1 MTRGTPHLEIRWL
14 GFSEKEIQAILKTH
28 YVALGF
34 DVQWPHDEDPSHEKG
49 IDLDC
54 TDASGQRVILAVKK
68 IPKTEDIV
76 QLQRLA
82 RNDAKQRIYV
92 RIKRG
97 TQEFEDETRRQI
109 GRVEFWDPVR
119 LEREMNESGLTL
131 LLLLGGSGLVTEMW
145 KVCGTLI
152 QTARSYEGKPGQVRS
167 DMPLAALNVL
177 WDLKDRVVTLN
188 KCFLLLQFIFEQ
200 AAFLKTL
207 EPDEARELLAPTLE
221 FLSAYGSRPILK
233 QLQRPDPSLLAL
245 IRDVYMK
252 THSRSNWIE
261 MTALPMYL
269 RPGGNLPSGIE
280 RLQPWELC
288 CEFCRRM
295 SVAAHGVEGTLDYM
309 LEAAMGTLSDQ
320 N

>member
-1 MTRGTPHLEIRWL
+1 MRERKTPPILRPSRKGEAPASPQRSTTEMEADSILTRGTPHLEIRWL

-109 GRVEFWDPVR
+109 GRVEFWGSSQTR
-119 LEREMNESGLTL
+119 TGNERE
-131 LLLLGGSGLVTEMW
+131 W
-145 KVCGTLI
+145 
-152 QTARSYEGKPGQVRS
+152 S
-167 DMPLAALNVL
+167 DPLAASWGL
-177 WDLKDRVVTLN
+177 WSCD
-188 KCFLLLQFIFEQ
+188 
-200 AAFLKTL
+200 
-207 EPDEARELLAPTLE
+207 
-221 FLSAYGSRPILK
+221 
-233 QLQRPDPSLLAL
+233 
-245 IRDVYMK
+245 
-252 THSRSNWIE
+252 
-261 MTALPMYL
+261 
-269 RPGGNLPSGIE
+269 
-280 RLQPWELC
+280 
-288 CEFCRRM
+288 
-295 SVAAHGVEGTLDYM
+295 
-309 LEAAMGTLSDQ
+309 
-320 N
+320 